1 MNQKE
6 ITREIGKYFKLNDN
20 ENKSKYVESSWC
32 NVNIC
37 KGDIFNDLMFDF
49 KMLEKIQ
56 PRAHK
61 RNKKGLQINE
71 TENKQQRT
79 QQPKVGTL
87 KKLTKLLNPYK
98 N

>member
-49 KMLEKIQ
+49 KMLEKI
-56 PRAHK
+56 
-61 RNKKGLQINE
+61 
-71 TENKQQRT
+71 
-79 QQPKVGTL
+79 
-87 KKLTKLLNPYK
+87 
-98 N
+98 